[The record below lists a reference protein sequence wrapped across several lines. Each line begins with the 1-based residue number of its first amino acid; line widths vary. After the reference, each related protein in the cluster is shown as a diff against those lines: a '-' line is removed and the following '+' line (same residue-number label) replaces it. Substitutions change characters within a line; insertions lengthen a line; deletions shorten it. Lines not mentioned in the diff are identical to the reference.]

1 MISAIFVARPR
12 LSFVISIV
20 ITIAGAL
27 SIFTMP
33 VAQYPNITPPV
44 VQVSASYPG
53 ADAATIAATVAAP
66 IEEQV
71 NGVANMIYMSSTS
84 SSAGN
89 YTLQVTF
96 QVGTDPDIAQV
107 NTQNRV
113 ALAASQL
120 PTIVNNLG
128 VNVQQQSTNIL
139 LAINVYSPD
148 STYDPIFIS
157 NYANINILSPL
168 ARVDGV
174 GSTTLFGGLLY
185 SMRVWLNPDIMTSL
199 SISPQDVAN
208 AIAAQNI
215 QASLG
220 QIGGPPTTKD
230 QTFQLTITALG
241 RLEDAKQFENI
252 IVRTGAD
259 GAVVRIRDLGRVEL
273 GAQSYTQNSA
283 LNGAPAA
290 TVAIYQLP
298 SANALTV
305 AKTIRQQLAEM
316 EPRFPKGLQAAVIY
330 DSTLF
335 VSASIKEI
343 IHTLAIT
350 GVIVLVVV
358 YVFLQDLRATII
370 PAVTI
375 PVSLIGVFVVLNA
388 AGFSANTI
396 DLFAVVL
403 AIGLVVD
410 DAIVVVENVRRIME
424 EEGLNAHDATLKAMQ
439 QVTGPIVSTTLVLF
453 AVFGPV
459 GFLPGITG
467 ELYRQ
472 FAVTISASVAIS
484 ALNALTLSPALCSLV
499 LKTPKTPTRGPFYWF
514 NTGLDTTRSG
524 YLKVVGLIA
533 RRSAVAGLIVLVAG
547 GVAGGLFTKLPSSFL
562 PTEDQGV
569 LFLDL
574 AMPAGAALPR
584 TEAILNQ
591 VQEIAR
597 KTPGVDNVITVSGY
611 SMLTQAPSTSSGM
624 AIIVLK
630 PWDQRTTPETSLR
643 GIYGHLSQAY
653 AAIPGGN
660 ILVFPPPAIPGLGQ
674 SGGVDFRLEA
684 LGGQSVQDIAGVA
697 RSLVVA
703 ANADPRMQRAYTS
716 FNADIPR
723 LFLDLDRVKAQ
734 SLGVAVSDV
743 FDVLQAMLG
752 SYYVNQ
758 FNYLNRVFQVNI
770 QADTPY
776 RMAVEDINRLYVRN
790 AEGNM
795 VPVSTLAELKT
806 HFGADLVYQY
816 NQYLSVPITG
826 SASAGHSSGDAMA
839 AMKDAFNKVA
849 PDGYS
854 FDWSGMTYQEASQTA
869 ASVAFIFALAIV
881 FGYLFLVAQYE
892 SWMIPLSVILS
903 VAIAVLGAVGLVW
916 VLGLGNDIYTQIGLV
931 LLIGLAAKN
940 AILIVEF
947 AKEQREAGH
956 TRYDA
961 ALQGAHM
968 RFRAVLMTAFAFI
981 LGLIPLVT
989 ATGAGAA
996 SRIHLGYTVLGGMLA
1011 ATIFGIMVIPGLYV
1025 MVQWLGDKSF
1035 GVPDVI
1041 PPKEGHGAAPKAES
1055 QPAAGEGEPPK
1066 AGA

>member
-71 NGVANMIYMSSTS
+71 NGVANMLYMSSTS

-96 QVGTDPDIAQV
+96 NVGTDPDIAQV

-148 STYDPIFIS
+148 ATYDPIFIS

-168 ARVDGV
+168 ARVEGV

-185 SMRVWLNPDIMTSL
+185 SMRVWLDPDKMTAL
-199 SISPQDVAN
+199 SISPTDIVN
-208 AIAAQNI
+208 AISAQNI

-220 QIGGPPTTKD
+220 QVGGPPTTKD
-230 QTFQLTITALG
+230 QTYQLTIESLG
-241 RLEDAKQFENI
+241 RLETIQQFEDI
-252 IVRTGAD
+252 IIRTGSD
-259 GAVVRIRDLGRVEL
+259 GAVVRVRDLGRVEL
-273 GAQSYTQNSA
+273 GAQVYTQNSA

-305 AKTIRQQLAEM
+305 AKTIRQQLDEM
-316 EPRFPKGLQAAVIY
+316 RPRFPKGLEAQVIY

-424 EEGLNAHDATLKAMQ
+424 EEGMNAHDATLKAMQ

-472 FAVTISASVAIS
+472 FAVTIAASVAIS
-484 ALNALTLSPALCSLV
+484 AINALTLSPALCSLV
-499 LKTPKTPTRGPFYWF
+499 LRTPKTPTRGPFYWF
-514 NTGLDTTRSG
+514 NTGLDTTRAG
-524 YLKVVGLIA
+524 YLKIVGLIA
-533 RRSAVAGLIVLVAG
+533 RRSAVAGIIVLVAG
-547 GVAGGLFTKLPSSFL
+547 GVAGDLFTRLPSSFL

-584 TEAILNQ
+584 TEQVLNEAQ
-591 VQEIAR
+591 KIAR
-597 KTPGVDNVITVSGY
+597 ATPGVDNVITVSGY

-630 PWDQRTTPETSLR
+630 PWGERTTPETSLR
-643 GIYGHLSQAY
+643 GIYGHLSQAF
-653 AAIPGGN
+653 AAIPSGN
-660 ILVFPPPAIPGLGQ
+660 LLVFPPPAIPGLGQ

-684 LGGQSVQDIAGVA
+684 LGNQTVQDIATVA

-716 FNADIPR
+716 FNADVPR
-723 LFLDLDRVKAQ
+723 IFFDLDRVKAQ
-734 SLGVAVSDV
+734 SLGVSVSDV
-743 FDVLQAMLG
+743 FGVLQAMLG

-770 QADTPY
+770 QADTPF

-790 AEGNM
+790 STGGM

-806 HFGADLVYQY
+806 TFGADLVYQY
-816 NQYLSVPITG
+816 NQYLSVPISG
-826 SASAGHSSGDAMA
+826 SSSAGHSSGDAMA

-849 PDGYS
+849 PTGYS
-854 FDWSGMTYQEASQTA
+854 FEWSGMTYQEASQTA
-869 ASVAFIFALAIV
+869 ASVAFIFALAII

-903 VAIAVLGAVGLVW
+903 VAVAVLGAVGLVAF
-916 VLGLGNDIYTQIGLV
+916 LGLGNDIYTQIGLV

-996 SRIHLGYTVLGGMLA
+996 SRIHLGFTVLGGMIA
-1011 ATIFGIMVIPGLYV
+1011 ATVFGIMVIPGLYV

-1041 PPKEGHGAAPKAES
+1041 PPKEGHGGPAPAATGTEPAAPKPEA
-1055 QPAAGEGEPPK
+1055 
-1066 AGA
+1066 